1 MQNKFILFLFVGILS
16 SCSSLSSLNFWSDDS
31 EEDTKTPAVLVAF
44 QETVLVNVAWTKSF
58 KASNDLGSFKPAFY
72 AGQMLVADSDGDIV
86 SLDPKTGNVNWTKT
100 LERNLA
106 AGVASGFGK
115 FIVSD
120 VEGNVLGL
128 DLDSQ
133 EILWE
138 TNIGGEVLANAVVD
152 ASLVV
157 VKNSVGELIALD
169 ATTGEQ
175 AWTFRSQLPALTV
188 RGTGEPVIKDGM
200 VFSTFDN
207 GRMGVFQLNTGFFL
221 WDGPISFVEGSSELE
236 NLLDADSSPV
246 FANQLVFATNYQG
259 NLTAF
264 DMAQKRPVWNSKA
277 SSFHS
282 PVIGQ
287 GMILVIQD
295 DGSILSFSSSN
306 LAPSWVSEEYKIR
319 DLSNGAIFENYMLV
333 GDLEGYLH
341 VINPMT
347 GKTVGRKKVSG
358 NPIKS
363 IVTFGGLAYTL
374 DQDSNLVAISL

>member
-1 MQNKFILFLFVGILS
+1 MQNKLILFLFIGILS

-31 EEDTKTPAVLVAF
+31 DEDISKPADLVSF
-44 QETVLVNVAWTKSF
+44 QEEASVNIVWKKSF
-58 KASNDLGSFKPAFY
+58 KSSNELGSFKPAFY
-72 AGQMLVADSDGDIV
+72 AGQMLVADSDGEIT
-86 SLDPKTGNVNWTKT
+86 SLNPKTGKVNWTKT
-100 LERNLA
+100 LERELA
-106 AGVASGFGK
+106 AGLVSGFGK
-115 FIVSD
+115 FVVSD
-120 VEGNVLGL
+120 TEGNVLGF
-128 DLDSQ
+128 DLESQ
-133 EILWE
+133 ESLWE
-138 TNIGGEVLANAVVD
+138 TNIGGEVLANAVID

-157 VKNSVGELIALD
+157 VKNSVGELVALD
-169 ATTGEQ
+169 SSSGEQ
-175 AWTFRSQLPALTV
+175 KWTFRSQLPALTV
-188 RGTGEPVIKDGM
+188 RGTGEPIIKDGI

-207 GRMGVFQLNTGFFL
+207 GRLGAFQLNTGFFL

-246 FANQLVFATNYQG
+246 FANQLIFATNYQG

-264 DMAQKRPVWNSKA
+264 DLAQKRPVWNSKA

-287 GMILVIQD
+287 GMIMVIQD
-295 DGSILSFSSSN
+295 DGSIISFSSSN

-319 DLSNGAIFENYMLV
+319 DLSNGEIFENYMLV

-341 VINPMT
+341 LINPMT

-363 IVTFGGLAYTL
+363 LVTYGGLAYTI

>member
-1 MQNKFILFLFVGILS
+1 
-16 SCSSLSSLNFWSDDS
+16 LNFWSDDS
-31 EEDTKTPAVLVAF
+31 DEDISKPAELVSF
-44 QETVLVNVAWTKSF
+44 QEEASVNIVWKKSF
-58 KASNDLGSFKPAFY
+58 KSSNELGSFKPAFY
-72 AGQMLVADSDGDIV
+72 AGQMLVADSDGEIT
-86 SLDPKTGNVNWTKT
+86 SLNPKTGKVNWTKT
-100 LERNLA
+100 LERELA
-106 AGVASGFGK
+106 AGVVSGFGK
-115 FIVSD
+115 FVVSD
-120 VEGNVLGL
+120 TEGNVLGF
-128 DLDSQ
+128 DLESQ
-133 EILWE
+133 ESLWE
-138 TNIGGEVLANAVVD
+138 TNIGGEVLANAVID

-157 VKNSVGELIALD
+157 VKNSVGELVALD
-169 ATTGEQ
+169 SSSGEQ
-175 AWTFRSQLPALTV
+175 KWTFRSQLPALTV
-188 RGTGEPVIKDGM
+188 RGTGEPIIKDGI

-207 GRMGVFQLNTGFFL
+207 GRLGAFQLNTGFFL

-246 FANQLVFATNYQG
+246 FANQLIFATNYQG

-264 DMAQKRPVWNSKA
+264 DLAQKRPVWNSKA

-287 GMILVIQD
+287 GMIMVIQD
-295 DGSILSFSSSN
+295 DGSIISFSSSN

-319 DLSNGAIFENYMLV
+319 DLSNGKIFENYMLV

-341 VINPMT
+341 LINPMT

-363 IVTFGGLAYTL
+363 LVTYGGLAYTI

>member
-1 MQNKFILFLFVGILS
+1 MQNKLILFLLIGILS

-31 EEDTKTPAVLVAF
+31 DEDISKPAELVSF
-44 QETVLVNVAWTKSF
+44 QEEASVNIVWKKSF
-58 KASNDLGSFKPAFY
+58 KSSNELGSFKPAFY
-72 AGQMLVADSDGDIV
+72 AGQMLVADSDGEIT
-86 SLDPKTGNVNWTKT
+86 SLNPKTGKVNWTKT
-100 LERNLA
+100 LERELA
-106 AGVASGFGK
+106 AGVVSGFGK
-115 FIVSD
+115 FVVSD
-120 VEGNVLGL
+120 TEGNVLGF
-128 DLDSQ
+128 DLESQ
-133 EILWE
+133 ESLWE
-138 TNIGGEVLANAVVD
+138 TNIGGEVLANAVID

-157 VKNSVGELIALD
+157 VKNSVGELVALD
-169 ATTGEQ
+169 SSSGEQ
-175 AWTFRSQLPALTV
+175 KWTFRSQLPALTV
-188 RGTGEPVIKDGM
+188 RGTGEPIIKDGI

-207 GRMGVFQLNTGFFL
+207 GRLGAFQLNTGFFL

-246 FANQLVFATNYQG
+246 FANQLIFATNYQG

-264 DMAQKRPVWNSKA
+264 DLAQKRPVWNSKA

-287 GMILVIQD
+287 GMIMVIQD
-295 DGSILSFSSSN
+295 DGSIISFSSTN

-319 DLSNGAIFENYMLV
+319 DLSNGEIFENYMLV

-341 VINPMT
+341 LINPMT

-363 IVTFGGLAYTL
+363 LVTYGGLAYTI

>member
-1 MQNKFILFLFVGILS
+1 MQNKLILFLFIGILS

-31 EEDTKTPAVLVAF
+31 DEDISKPADLVSF
-44 QETVLVNVAWTKSF
+44 QEEASVNIVWKKSF
-58 KASNDLGSFKPAFY
+58 KSSNELGSFKPAFY
-72 AGQMLVADSDGDIV
+72 AGQMLVADSDGEIT
-86 SLDPKTGNVNWTKT
+86 SLNPKTGKVNWTKT
-100 LERNLA
+100 LERELA
-106 AGVASGFGK
+106 AGVVSGFGK
-115 FIVSD
+115 FVVSD
-120 VEGNVLGL
+120 TEGNVLGF
-128 DLDSQ
+128 DLESQ
-133 EILWE
+133 ESLWE
-138 TNIGGEVLANAVVD
+138 TNIGGEVLANAVID

-157 VKNSVGELIALD
+157 VKNSVGELVALD
-169 ATTGEQ
+169 SSSGEQ
-175 AWTFRSQLPALTV
+175 KWTFRSQLPALTV
-188 RGTGEPVIKDGM
+188 RGTGEPIIKDGI

-207 GRMGVFQLNTGFFL
+207 GRLGAFQLNTGFFL

-246 FANQLVFATNYQG
+246 FANQLIFATNYQG

-264 DMAQKRPVWNSKA
+264 DLAQKRPVWNSKA

-287 GMILVIQD
+287 GMIMVIQD
-295 DGSILSFSSSN
+295 DGSIISFSSSN

-319 DLSNGAIFENYMLV
+319 DLSNGELFENYMLV

-341 VINPMT
+341 LINPMT

-363 IVTFGGLAYTL
+363 LVTYGGLAYTI

>member
-1 MQNKFILFLFVGILS
+1 MQNKLILFLFIGILS

-31 EEDTKTPAVLVAF
+31 DEDISKPAELVSF
-44 QETVLVNVAWTKSF
+44 QEEASVNIVWKKSF
-58 KASNDLGSFKPAFY
+58 KSSNELGSFKPAFY
-72 AGQMLVADSDGDIV
+72 AGQMLVADSDGEIT
-86 SLDPKTGNVNWTKT
+86 SLNPKTGKVNWTKT
-100 LERNLA
+100 LERELA
-106 AGVASGFGK
+106 AGVVSGFGK
-115 FIVSD
+115 FVVSD
-120 VEGNVLGL
+120 TEGNVLGF
-128 DLDSQ
+128 DLESQ
-133 EILWE
+133 ESLWE
-138 TNIGGEVLANAVVD
+138 TNIGGEVLANAVID

-157 VKNSVGELIALD
+157 VKNSVGELVALD
-169 ATTGEQ
+169 SSSGEQ
-175 AWTFRSQLPALTV
+175 KWTFRSQLPALTV
-188 RGTGEPVIKDGM
+188 RGTGEPIIKDGI

-207 GRMGVFQLNTGFFL
+207 GRLGAFQLNTGFFL

-246 FANQLVFATNYQG
+246 FANQLIFATNYQG

-264 DMAQKRPVWNSKA
+264 DLAQKRPVWNSKA

-287 GMILVIQD
+287 GMIMVIQD
-295 DGSILSFSSSN
+295 DGSIISFSSSN

-319 DLSNGAIFENYMLV
+319 DLSNGELFENYMLV

-341 VINPMT
+341 LINPMT

-363 IVTFGGLAYTL
+363 LVTYGGLAYTI

>member
-1 MQNKFILFLFVGILS
+1 MQNKLILFLFIGILS

-31 EEDTKTPAVLVAF
+31 DEDISKPAELVSF
-44 QETVLVNVAWTKSF
+44 QEEASVNIVWKKSF
-58 KASNDLGSFKPAFY
+58 KSSNELGSFKPAFY
-72 AGQMLVADSDGDIV
+72 AGQMLVADSDGEIT
-86 SLDPKTGNVNWTKT
+86 SLNPKTGKVNWTKT
-100 LERNLA
+100 LERKLA
-106 AGVASGFGK
+106 AGVVSGFGK
-115 FIVSD
+115 FVVSD
-120 VEGNVLGL
+120 IEGNVLGF
-128 DLDSQ
+128 DLESQ
-133 EILWE
+133 ESLWE
-138 TNIGGEVLANAVVD
+138 TNIGGEVLANAVID

-157 VKNSVGELIALD
+157 VKNSVGELVALD
-169 ATTGEQ
+169 SSSGEQ
-175 AWTFRSQLPALTV
+175 KWTFRSQLPALTV
-188 RGTGEPVIKDGM
+188 RGTGEPIIKDGI

-207 GRMGVFQLNTGFFL
+207 GRLGAFQLNTGFFL

-246 FANQLVFATNYQG
+246 FANQLIFATNYQG

-264 DMAQKRPVWNSKA
+264 DLAQKRPVWNSKA

-287 GMILVIQD
+287 GMIMVIQD
-295 DGSILSFSSSN
+295 DGSIISFSSSN

-319 DLSNGAIFENYMLV
+319 DLSNGEIFENYMLV

-341 VINPMT
+341 LINPMT

-363 IVTFGGLAYTL
+363 LVTYGGLAYTI

>member
-1 MQNKFILFLFVGILS
+1 MQNKLILFLFIGILS

-31 EEDTKTPAVLVAF
+31 DEDSSKPAELVSF
-44 QETVLVNVAWTKSF
+44 QEEASVNIVWKKSF
-58 KASNDLGSFKPAFY
+58 KSSNELGSFKPAFY
-72 AGQMLVADSDGDIV
+72 AGQMLVADSDGEIT
-86 SLDPKTGNVNWTKT
+86 SLNPKTGKVNWTKT
-100 LERNLA
+100 LERELA
-106 AGVASGFGK
+106 AGVVSGFGK
-115 FIVSD
+115 FVVSD
-120 VEGNVLGL
+120 TEGNVLGF
-128 DLDSQ
+128 DLESQ
-133 EILWE
+133 ESLWE
-138 TNIGGEVLANAVVD
+138 TNIGGEVLANAVID

-157 VKNSVGELIALD
+157 VKNSVGELVALD
-169 ATTGEQ
+169 SSSGEQ
-175 AWTFRSQLPALTV
+175 KWTFRSQLPALTV
-188 RGTGEPVIKDGM
+188 RGTGEPIIEDGI

-207 GRMGVFQLNTGFFL
+207 GRLGAFQLNTGFFL

-246 FANQLVFATNYQG
+246 FANQLIFATNYQG

-264 DMAQKRPVWNSKA
+264 DLAQKRPVWNSKA

-287 GMILVIQD
+287 GMIMVIQD
-295 DGSILSFSSSN
+295 DGSIISFSSSN

-319 DLSNGAIFENYMLV
+319 DLSNGEIFENYMLV

-341 VINPMT
+341 LINPMT

-363 IVTFGGLAYTL
+363 LVTYGGLAYTI

>member
-1 MQNKFILFLFVGILS
+1 MQNTLILFLFIGILS

-31 EEDTKTPAVLVAF
+31 DEDISKPAELVSF
-44 QETVLVNVAWTKSF
+44 QEEASVNIVWKKSF
-58 KASNDLGSFKPAFY
+58 KSSNELGSFKPAFY
-72 AGQMLVADSDGDIV
+72 AGQMLVADSDGEIT
-86 SLDPKTGNVNWTKT
+86 SLNPKTGKVNWTKT
-100 LERNLA
+100 LERELA
-106 AGVASGFGK
+106 AGVVSGFGK
-115 FIVSD
+115 FVVSD
-120 VEGNVLGL
+120 TEGNVLGF
-128 DLDSQ
+128 DLESQ
-133 EILWE
+133 ESLWE
-138 TNIGGEVLANAVVD
+138 TNIGGEVLANAVID

-157 VKNSVGELIALD
+157 VKNSVGELVALD
-169 ATTGEQ
+169 SSSGEQ
-175 AWTFRSQLPALTV
+175 KWTFRSQLPALTV
-188 RGTGEPVIKDGM
+188 RGTGEPIIKDGI

-207 GRMGVFQLNTGFFL
+207 GRLGAFQLNTGFFL

-246 FANQLVFATNYQG
+246 FANQLIFATNYQG

-264 DMAQKRPVWNSKA
+264 DLAQKRPVWNSKA

-287 GMILVIQD
+287 GMIMVIQD
-295 DGSILSFSSSN
+295 DGSIISFSSSN

-319 DLSNGAIFENYMLV
+319 DLSNGEIFENYMLV

-341 VINPMT
+341 LINPMT

-363 IVTFGGLAYTL
+363 LVTYGGLAYTI

>member
-1 MQNKFILFLFVGILS
+1 MQNKLILFLFIGILS

-31 EEDTKTPAVLVAF
+31 DEDISKPAELVSF
-44 QETVLVNVAWTKSF
+44 QEEASVNIVWKKSF
-58 KASNDLGSFKPAFY
+58 KSSNELGSFKPAFY
-72 AGQMLVADSDGDIV
+72 AGQMLVADSDGEIT
-86 SLDPKTGNVNWTKT
+86 SLNPKTGKVNWTKT
-100 LERNLA
+100 LERELA
-106 AGVASGFGK
+106 AGVVSGFGK
-115 FIVSD
+115 FVVSD
-120 VEGNVLGL
+120 TEGNVLGF
-128 DLDSQ
+128 DLESQ
-133 EILWE
+133 ESLWE
-138 TNIGGEVLANAVVD
+138 TNIGGEVLANAVID

-157 VKNSVGELIALD
+157 VKNSVGELVALD
-169 ATTGEQ
+169 SSSGEQ
-175 AWTFRSQLPALTV
+175 KWTFRSQLPALTV
-188 RGTGEPVIKDGM
+188 RGTGEPIIKDGI
-200 VFSTFDN
+200 VFSAFDN
-207 GRMGVFQLNTGFFL
+207 GRLGAFQLNTGFFL

-246 FANQLVFATNYQG
+246 FANQLIFATNYQG

-264 DMAQKRPVWNSKA
+264 DLAQKRPVWNSKA

-287 GMILVIQD
+287 GMIMVIQD
-295 DGSILSFSSSN
+295 DGSIVSFSSSN

-319 DLSNGAIFENYMLV
+319 DLSNGEIFENYMLV

-341 VINPMT
+341 LINPMT

-363 IVTFGGLAYTL
+363 LVTYGGLAYTI

>member
-1 MQNKFILFLFVGILS
+1 MQNQLILFLFIGILS

-31 EEDTKTPAVLVAF
+31 DEDISKPAELVSF
-44 QETVLVNVAWTKSF
+44 QEEASVNVVWKKSF
-58 KASNDLGSFKPAFY
+58 KSSNELGSFKPAFY
-72 AGQMLVADSDGDIV
+72 AGQMLVADSDGEIT
-86 SLDPKTGNVNWTKT
+86 SLNPKTGKVNWTKT
-100 LERNLA
+100 LERELA
-106 AGVASGFGK
+106 AGVVSGFGK
-115 FIVSD
+115 FVVSD
-120 VEGNVLGL
+120 TEGNVLGF
-128 DLDSQ
+128 DLESQ
-133 EILWE
+133 ESLWE
-138 TNIGGEVLANAVVD
+138 TNIGGEVLANAVID

-157 VKNSVGELIALD
+157 VKNSVGELVALD
-169 ATTGEQ
+169 SSSGEQ
-175 AWTFRSQLPALTV
+175 KWTFRSQLPALTV
-188 RGTGEPVIKDGM
+188 RGTGEPIIKDGI

-207 GRMGVFQLNTGFFL
+207 GRLGAFQLNTGFFL
-221 WDGPISFVEGSSELE
+221 WDGPISFVAGSSELE

-246 FANQLVFATNYQG
+246 FANQLIFATNYQG

-264 DMAQKRPVWNSKA
+264 DLAQKRPVWNSKA

-287 GMILVIQD
+287 GMIMVIQD
-295 DGSILSFSSSN
+295 DGSIISFSSSN

-319 DLSNGAIFENYMLV
+319 DLSNGEIFENYMLV

-341 VINPMT
+341 LINPMT

-363 IVTFGGLAYTL
+363 LVTYGGLAYTI